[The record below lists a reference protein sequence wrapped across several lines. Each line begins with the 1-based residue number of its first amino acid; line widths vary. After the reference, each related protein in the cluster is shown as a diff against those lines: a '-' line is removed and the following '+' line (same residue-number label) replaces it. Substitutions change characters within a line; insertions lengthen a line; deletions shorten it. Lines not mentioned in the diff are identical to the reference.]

1 MLVTNLPSRAD
12 GLCPPLPF
20 SLPLS
25 LPLSCI
31 KLPQGISVDTA
42 SEASIIVG
50 MGIYCRIRGS
60 VLYILIIY
68 SSALDS
74 SHMTERP
81 CMILHIIR
89 FRLMPS
95 CNRWATPFYL
105 RRSQQVYG

>member
-50 MGIYCRIRGS
+50 MGIHNCRIRGS

-74 SHMTERP
+74 SHMTE
-81 CMILHIIR
+81 I
-89 FRLMPS
+89 
-95 CNRWATPFYL
+95 PFYISSDL
-105 RRSQQVYG
+105 G